1 MFVLKNLCSVRP
13 TPRMLAAATLV
24 LGMASQAQAD
34 VVNILFVG
42 NSYTYGKYDPV
53 RNYMSGYDTG
63 PGAVSTPHV
72 HDLLCSSAASCS
84 SAESVSPNVP
94 SQASPPIPG
103 SNVSAQLNY
112 LNTNPSSQ
120 YAESGPFGGIPGVF
134 LKMTQEA
141 GLNYN
146 VSIMAVASAT
156 LAGTSFLANSTNSAI
171 IGSSQ
176 WDHVVLQDQTFQ
188 PLPTTVTVNVN
199 GVDQTRTTRGN
210 PGNFVKGVEGLANK
224 IDAADTAAGKAPIP
238 ITLYQTGPLANYGY
252 NSTNPNNPIFGGST
266 TGGAN
271 DPTGHLGD
279 QYSPYYGAANPNAQ
293 MTSDLHNAYAGE
305 AGNWNSSH
313 PNGSQMNA
321 ALAGDA
327 WITAMN
333 IGLAVKDPYLYS
345 DVPGNTIP
353 PNMIDLWDN
362 NPLDAC
368 CLVPTGYHPSNYGSY
383 LNALVLF
390 EEITGIDP
398 RTLGGNDQA
407 AADLGISNT
416 NALLLEDVAYFTVT
430 AGGPVS
436 AIPEPSTWAMMI
448 LGFAGVG
455 FMAYRRRKAILV
467 AV

>member
-1 MFVLKNLCSVRP
+1 MVALRGELVRP
-13 TPRMLAAATLV
+13 VLPLLAAAMLSA
-24 LGMASQAQAD
+24 GIAAEARAD

-72 HDLLCSSAASCS
+72 HDLLCSSAATCS
-84 SAESVSPNVP
+84 TAEKVPANIP
-94 SQASPPIPG
+94 SQANPPIPG
-103 SNVSAQLNY
+103 STVTDQLNY
-112 LNTNPSSQ
+112 LNNNSSKQ
-120 YAESGPFGGIPGVF
+120 YSESGPFGGIPGVF

-176 WDHVVLQDQTFQ
+176 WNKVVLQDQTFQ

-199 GVDQTRTTRGN
+199 GVDQTRTTRGV
-210 PGNFVKGVEGLANK
+210 PSNFVKGVEGLANK
-224 IDAADTAAGKAPIP
+224 IGAADIAAGKAPIP

-305 AGNWNSSH
+305 ASNWNSKN
-313 PNGSQMNA
+313 PTGSQMNV

-333 IGLAVKDPYLYS
+333 IGLAVKNPYLYS

-353 PNMIDLWDN
+353 TNMIDLWDN

-390 EEITGIDP
+390 DEITGFDP
-398 RTLGGNDQA
+398 RMLGGTDQA
-407 AADLGISNT
+407 AADLGISSQD
-416 NALLLEDVAYFTVT
+416 AILLQDVAYFTVA
-430 AGGPVS
+430 AGGPVD
-436 AIPEPSTWAMMI
+436 AIPEPSTWAMMV
-448 LGFAGVG
+448 LGFAALGLVS
-455 FMAYRRRKAILV
+455 YRRTSRRTLRSA
-467 AV
+467 

>member
-1 MFVLKNLCSVRP
+1 MTGTAR
-13 TPRMLAAATLV
+13 
-24 LGMASQAQAD
+24 AD

-42 NSYTYGKYDPV
+42 NSYTFGKYNPV

-84 SAESVSPNVP
+84 AAEKVAPSVP
-94 SQASPPIPG
+94 SQANPPIPG
-103 SNVSAQLNY
+103 STVSAQLNY
-112 LNTNPSSQ
+112 LNTNTSSQ
-120 YAESGPFGGIPGVF
+120 YSETGPFGGVPGVF
-134 LKMTQEA
+134 LKMTQQA

-156 LAGTSFLANSTNSAI
+156 LNGANFLGSATNSAI
-171 IGSSQ
+171 IGNSQ
-176 WDHVVLQDQTFQ
+176 WNKVVLQDQTFQ

-199 GVDQTRTTRGN
+199 GVDQTRATRGN
-210 PGNFVKGVEGLANK
+210 PANFVKGVEGLANK
-224 IDAADTAAGKAPIP
+224 ITAADVAAGKAPIP

-271 DPTGHLGD
+271 DPGGQLGD

-293 MTSDLHNAYAGE
+293 MTSALHNAYTGA
-305 AGNWNSSH
+305 ANNWNTNNPTKSH
-313 PNGSQMNA
+313 MGV

-333 IGLAVKDPYLYS
+333 IGLAVKNPYLYS

-353 PNMIDLWDN
+353 AGMINLWDN

-368 CLVPTGYHPSNYGSY
+368 CLVPTGYHPSQYGSY

-390 EEITGIDP
+390 DEITGFDP
-398 RTLGGNDQA
+398 RKLGGGDQA
-407 AADLGISNT
+407 AADLGISSSE
-416 NALLLEDVAYFTVT
+416 AILLQQVAYFTVA

-436 AIPEPSTWAMMI
+436 AVPEPSTWAMML
-448 LGFAGVG
+448 LGFAGLAL
-455 FMAYRRRKAILV
+455 FSYRKTNRRALQI
-467 AV
+467 A

>member
-1 MFVLKNLCSVRP
+1 MFGLKNLCSVRP
-13 TPRMLAAATLV
+13 MPRALAAATLLV
-24 LGMASQAQAD
+24 GMASQAQAD

-63 PGAVSTPHV
+63 PGAVTTPHV
-72 HDLLCSSAASCS
+72 HDLLCSSAATCS
-84 SAESVSPNVP
+84 AAEKVAPNVP
-94 SQASPPIPG
+94 SQANPPIPG
-103 SNVSAQLNY
+103 GTVSVQLNY
-112 LNTNPSSQ
+112 LNTHSASQ
-120 YAESGPFGGIPGVF
+120 YGESGPFGGIPGVF

-146 VSIMAVASAT
+146 VSTMAVSSAT
-156 LAGTSFLANSTNSAI
+156 LAGTSFLKNPTNLAI
-171 IGSSQ
+171 IGSSN
-176 WDHVVLQDQTFQ
+176 WDKVVLQDQTFE
-188 PLPTTVTVNVN
+188 PLPTKITVNVN
-199 GVDQTRTTRGN
+199 GTNQARTTRGD
-210 PGNFVKGVEGLANK
+210 PASFITGVQGLTNA
-224 IDAADTAAGKAPIP
+224 IDAADKAAGKAPVP
-238 ITLYQTGPLANYGY
+238 ITLYQTPPLANYGY
-252 NSTNPNNPIFGGST
+252 ASTNPNNPIFGGST
-266 TGGAN
+266 TGGSS
-271 DPTGHLGD
+271 DPTGQLGD
-279 QYSPYYGAANPNAQ
+279 KYSPYYGAANPNAQ
-293 MTSDLHNAYAGE
+293 MASDLHNAYVGE
-305 AGNWNSSH
+305 ASSWNSNN
-313 PNGSQMNA
+313 PTGSKMGT

-345 DVPGNTIP
+345 GVPGNTIP
-353 PNMIDLWDN
+353 SNMIDLWDN

-390 EEITGIDP
+390 DEITGVDP

-407 AADLGISNT
+407 AVALGIASRD
-416 NALLLEDVAYFTVT
+416 AILLEDAAYFTVA

-455 FMAYRRRKAILV
+455 FMTYFRRKTMLV

>member
-1 MFVLKNLCSVRP
+1 MVALRGGLVRP
-13 TPRMLAAATLV
+13 VLPLLATAMLSMGMGTAAR
-24 LGMASQAQAD
+24 AD

-72 HDLLCSSAASCS
+72 HDLLCSSAATCS
-84 SAESVSPNVP
+84 AAEKVPSNIP
-94 SQASPPIPG
+94 SQANIPG
-103 SNVSAQLNY
+103 STVGAQLNY

-120 YAESGPFGGIPGVF
+120 YGETGPFGGIPGVF

-146 VSIMAVASAT
+146 VSVMAVASAT
-156 LAGTSFLANSTNSAI
+156 LAGASFLGSTTNSAI

-176 WDHVVLQDQTFQ
+176 WDRVVLQDQTFQ
-188 PLPTTVTVNVN
+188 PLPQTIKVNVN

-210 PGNFVKGVEGLANK
+210 PANFSKGVEGLAAK
-224 IDAADTAAGKAPIP
+224 INAADVAAGKTPVP

-266 TGGAN
+266 TGGSS
-271 DPTGHLGD
+271 DPAGHLGD
-279 QYSPYYGAANPNAQ
+279 QYSPYYGAADPNAQ
-293 MTSDLHNAYAGE
+293 MTSDLHNAYVGE
-305 AGNWNSSH
+305 ANSYNSKNPGN
-313 PNGSQMNA
+313 QMSV

-333 IGLAVKDPYLYS
+333 IGLAVKDPYLYT
-345 DVPGNTIP
+345 GNALP
-353 PNMIDLWDN
+353 ANMIDLWDN

-368 CLVPTGYHPSNYGSY
+368 CLVPTGYHPSAYGSY

-390 EEITGIDP
+390 DEITGVDP
-398 RTLGGNDQA
+398 RTLGGSDEA
-407 AADLGISNT
+407 AFDLGISSRD
-416 NALLLEDVAYFTVT
+416 AILLQDVAFFTVE
-430 AGGPVS
+430 AGGPVAS
-436 AIPEPSTWAMMI
+436 IPEPSTWAMMI
-448 LGFAGVG
+448 LGFAGLG
-455 FMAYRRRKAILV
+455 LFGYFRTSRRTLQFA
-467 AV
+467 

>member
-1 MFVLKNLCSVRP
+1 MVVLRGELVRP
-13 TPRMLAAATLV
+13 VLPLVAAAV
-24 LGMASQAQAD
+24 LSAGMAAEARAD

-53 RNYMSGYDTG
+53 RTYMSGYDTG
-63 PGAVSTPHV
+63 PGAASTPHV

-84 SAESVSPNVP
+84 AAEKVAPVVP
-94 SQASPPIPG
+94 SQSNPPIPG
-103 SNVSAQLNY
+103 ATVTDQLNY
-112 LNTNPSSQ
+112 LNTNTSKQ
-120 YAESGPFGGIPGVF
+120 YGESGPYGGIPGVF
-134 LKMTQEA
+134 LKMTQQA

-146 VSIMAVASAT
+146 VSIMAVGAAT
-156 LAGTSFLANSTNSAI
+156 LAGTSFLKNSTNAAI
-171 IGSSQ
+171 IGSST
-176 WDHVVLQDQTFQ
+176 WDKVVLQDQTFN

-210 PGNFVKGVEGLANK
+210 PSGFVSGVEGLAGK
-224 IDAADTAAGKAPIP
+224 INAADTAAGKAPIP

-271 DPTGHLGD
+271 DPAGHLGD

-293 MTSDLHNAYAGE
+293 MTSDLHNAYVGE
-305 AGNWNSSH
+305 ANSWNANN
-313 PNGSQMNA
+313 PTGSKMSV

-333 IGLAVKDPYLYS
+333 IGLAVKNPYLYS
-345 DVPGNTIP
+345 DAPGNKIP
-353 PNMIDLWDN
+353 SNMIDLWDN

-390 EEITGIDP
+390 DEITGVDP
-398 RTLGGNDQA
+398 RTLGGADQA
-407 AADLGISNT
+407 AFDLGISSLD
-416 NALLLEDVAYFTVT
+416 AVLLQDVAYFTVA

-436 AIPEPSTWAMMI
+436 AIPELSTWAMMV
-448 LGFAGVG
+448 LGFSALGLLS
-455 FMAYRRRKAILV
+455 YRRTSRRMPLIA
-467 AV
+467 

>member
-1 MFVLKNLCSVRP
+1 MFVLKNLFSVRP
-13 TPRMLAAATLV
+13 TPRMLAAATLLV
-24 LGMASQAQAD
+24 GMAGQAQAD

-63 PGAVSTPHV
+63 PGAVTTPHV

-84 SAESVSPNVP
+84 TAEKVAPVVP
-94 SQASPPIPG
+94 SQANPPIPG
-103 SNVSAQLNY
+103 ATVTDQLNY
-112 LNTNPSSQ
+112 LNTNSSKQ
-120 YAESGPFGGIPGVF
+120 YGESGPFGGIPGVF

-146 VSIMAVASAT
+146 VSIMAVSSAT
-156 LAGTSFLANSTNSAI
+156 LYGTSFLANATNSAT
-171 IGSSQ
+171 IGSST
-176 WDHVVLQDQTFQ
+176 WDKVVLQDQTFL
-188 PLPTTVTVNVN
+188 PLPSTITVN
-199 GVDQTRTTRGN
+199 GETRTTRGV
-210 PGNFVKGVEGLANK
+210 PANFVKGVEGLANR
-224 IDAADTAAGKAPIP
+224 IDAADAAAGKAPIP
-238 ITLYQTGPLANYGY
+238 ITLYQTPPLANYGY
-252 NSTNPNNPIFGGST
+252 ASTNPNNPIFGGST
-266 TGGAN
+266 TGGSN

-293 MTSDLHNAYAGE
+293 MASDLHNAYAGE
-305 AGNWNSSH
+305 ASSWNSKN
-313 PNGSQMNA
+313 PTGSQMNA

-345 DVPGNTIP
+345 GVPGNTIP
-353 PNMIDLWDN
+353 SNMIDLWDN

-390 EEITGIDP
+390 EEITGVDP

-407 AADLGISNT
+407 AADLGISNAD
-416 NALLLEDVAYFTVT
+416 ALLLEDVAYFTVT

-455 FMAYRRRKAILV
+455 FMAYRRRKTMLV

>member
-1 MFVLKNLCSVRP
+1 MVALRGERVRP
-13 TPRMLAAATLV
+13 VLPLLAAAMLSA
-24 LGMASQAQAD
+24 GMAAEARAD

-103 SNVSAQLNY
+103 ANVTDQLNY
-112 LNTNPSSQ
+112 LNTHSSSQ
-120 YAESGPFGGIPGVF
+120 YGESGPFGGIPGVF

-146 VSIMAVASAT
+146 VSIMAVSSAT
-156 LAGTSFLANSTNSAI
+156 LAGTSFLKNPTNLGI
-171 IGSSQ
+171 IGSSN
-176 WDHVVLQDQTFQ
+176 WDKVVLQDQTFE
-188 PLPTTVTVNVN
+188 PLPTNITVNVN
-199 GVDQTRTTRGN
+199 GTNQARTTRGA
-210 PGNFVKGVEGLANK
+210 PASFITGVEGLTNA
-224 IDAADTAAGKAPIP
+224 IDAADKAAGKAPIP
-238 ITLYQTGPLANYGY
+238 ITLYQTPPLANYGY
-252 NSTNPNNPIFGGST
+252 ASTNPNNPIFGGST
-266 TGGAN
+266 TGGAS
-271 DPTGHLGD
+271 DPTGQLGD
-279 QYSPYYGAANPNAQ
+279 KYSPYYGAADPNAQ
-293 MTSDLHNAYAGE
+293 MASDLHNAYAGE
-305 AGNWNSSH
+305 ASSWNGNN
-313 PNGSQMNA
+313 PTGSKMNA

-390 EEITGIDP
+390 EEITGVDP

-407 AADLGISNT
+407 AAALGISNPD
-416 NALLLEDVAYFTVT
+416 ALLLEDVAYFTVT
-430 AGGPVS
+430 ADGPVS
-436 AIPEPSTWAMMI
+436 AIPEPSTLAMVI
-448 LGFAGVG
+448 LGFAGLG
-455 FMAYRRRKAILV
+455 FFGHLRTSRRTLQIA
-467 AV
+467 